1 MIGLLFLVFGCGF
14 ARAQAFTSGS
24 TGADGALTLTTP
36 GVVNFDPKSFNPPLD
51 PEGDNVFNF
60 TTITIASGVVL
71 KLSGRTFSAP
81 VYFLATGA
89 IKIDGGIDLSGENGH
104 PATNVASER
113 TPAAPGPGGYAG
125 GIGGRPG
132 TTNPP
137 TAGSGP
143 GGGAAGTGGGGLS
156 GVFGGSTY
164 MLPLV
169 GGSGGGGYGLPAGCG
184 TTYGGGGGGGGG
196 AIVIGSSTSITFSRT
211 SAGTDFLA
219 SNGGAAGCGAGHG
232 SGGAVRIVAPI
243 VSGSTTIQTDVRGN
257 PGLIRIELAQ
267 NNNASINIGGPF
279 VISLPFKIVTP
290 VTQAQPNLQVTSI
303 NGVAINANPFSFPDT
318 TINSSSPVVVSVT
331 AKSIPIG
338 TVPKIIVYSEF
349 GNDQTVD
356 CSALQG
362 TLQQSTCTAS
372 ITFPTGGSRG
382 FVKATW

>member
-125 GIGGRPG
+125 GIGGRSS

-137 TAGSGP
+137 TAGGGP
-143 GGGAAGTGGGGLS
+143 GGGVAGTGGGAAS

-169 GGSGGGGYGLPAGCG
+169 GGSGGGGYGVANGCG

-196 AIVIGSSTSITFSRT
+196 AIVIGSSTSIAFSRNVG
-211 SAGTDFLA
+211 SDAVVA
-219 SNGGAAGCGAGHG
+219 NGGTAGCGAGHG
-232 SGGAVRIVAPI
+232 SGGSLRLVAPTI
-243 VSGSTTIQTDVRGN
+243 SGNTEIQTNSPG
-257 PGLIRIELAQ
+257 PSGLIRFEANQ
-267 NNNASINIGGPF
+267 NSFSCCPRGTFVFSI
-279 VISLPFKIVTP
+279 PFKIVTP

-318 TINSSSPVVVSVT
+318 TINSSAPVVISVT
-331 AKSIPIG
+331 AKSIPVG

-356 CSALQG
+356 CTALQG